1 MLLSTSPHPVSR
13 PVCVRGGQLGQSTPP
28 LACPQ
33 TRAWTPN
40 PHPRPYR
47 PASPQYQAGI
57 RPIVEVALRLMSL
70 CVIITVYID
79 KDINLNAICSD

>member
-13 PVCVRGGQLGQSTPP
+13 PVCLRGGQLGRSTS

-33 TRAWTPN
+33 TRAWNPN

-57 RPIVEVALRLMSL
+57 RPIVEVALR
-70 CVIITVYID
+70 Y
-79 KDINLNAICSD
+79 